1 MPGPDRADR
10 TLVAVGKAFQNRTD
24 HHARYPG
31 L

>member
-1 MPGPDRADR
+1 MPGPYADR